1 MCQRLIPNPPTGPA
15 HKTFHR
21 GQGLCAMLPLTRPRR
36 PWTCTVR
43 TGLRGSEDPV
53 AHYHAMHSCRSPSAA
68 WWTSDHT
75 SPTTAIAKPL
85 TKKGPNPSVFP
96 RPLPSASFPHA
107 SSSTLQKAP
116 GRLVAQTLLLPDPDP
131 SPWGGGRGASQ
142 ETLPPGEACDAKP
155 LLRRHIFQVQTTY
168 GHSLY
173 FTGLCCEGP
182 AGKKE
187 KSYHPAWK
195 TSKILSLIFLL
206 INDTHLKTRKNYGT
220 CNCLLLL
227 FPKKPTF
234 EPSQ

>member
-1 MCQRLIPNPPTGPA
+1 
-15 HKTFHR
+15 
-21 GQGLCAMLPLTRPRR
+21 MLPLTRPRR

-131 SPWGGGRGASQ
+131 SPWGGGRGGSQ

-155 LLRRHIFQVQTTY
+155 LLRQHIFQLGRTAFQDA
-168 GHSLY
+168 S
-173 FTGLCCEGP
+173 
-182 AGKKE
+182 K
-187 KSYHPAWK
+187 HPAAPQP
-195 TSKILSLIFLL
+195 TPRYPAITPYVSSIVLNILKVTDITEHWELNTVQLH
-206 INDTHLKTRKNYGT
+206 HLQVNKANQAALKHPAFACTAESTRVTNHLQGT
-220 CNCLLLL
+220 DSISTQAIG
-227 FPKKPTF
+227 FP
-234 EPSQ
+234 